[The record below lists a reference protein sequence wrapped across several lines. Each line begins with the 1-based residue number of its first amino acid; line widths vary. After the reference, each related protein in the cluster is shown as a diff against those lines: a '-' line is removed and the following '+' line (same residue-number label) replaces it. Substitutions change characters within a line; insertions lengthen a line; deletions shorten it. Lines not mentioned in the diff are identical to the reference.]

1 MNEAVEAIRKRE
13 EADRQ
18 AAQRHEAE
26 KLAQEEARRLAEDRA
41 IRHER
46 ETVVASIGS
55 GLARLAAHVL
65 TFRLTDQL
73 PDAYAQ
79 LQADF
84 NTAVSELEQAMV
96 EVVKGCA
103 PSAR

>member
-1 MNEAVEAIRKRE
+1 M
-13 EADRQ
+13 
-18 AAQRHEAE
+18 
-26 KLAQEEARRLAEDRA
+26 
-41 IRHER
+41 
-46 ETVVASIGS
+46 
-55 GLARLAAHVL
+55 AAHDL

-96 EVVKGCA
+96 EVVKGSRA
-103 PSAR
+103 ISAMSGEIAVGVDDLARRTEQQAETLQETSAATKS